1 MTAAAAI
8 VSILAFVVVFWKAG
22 VVEAAQKA
30 IATASRAGKV
40 MSSKEL
46 DDHTKEKEVQKAAIG
61 LVGSVFS
68 IALRSLI
75 ALLAAA
81 VPIYGADAAGLATT
95 DGVIDF
101 LSRWDVIIIVSAV
114 MVAGYFA
121 GRRLWPA
128 A

>member
-1 MTAAAAI
+1 
-8 VSILAFVVVFWKAG
+8 

-114 MVAGYFA
+114 MIAGYFA